1 MRVIKRD
8 GTPQEYD
15 FDKIVNAV
23 SRAFL
28 ETEEPVPQ
36 KFLDQLRESIEK
48 LLTKNG
54 TEGTPIEEIQDCI
67 QKELIKRNKYDVVE
81 AFITYRKKHE
91 EIREQKSD
99 LIKQIKS
106 KLSGKNVVNQNAN
119 IDEES
124 FGGRIGEAASEV
136 CKDDALKNCMS
147 NKSRKNHEQNMIY
160 QHDLNSMSVGMH
172 NCLSVPI
179 DTLLAHGFT
188 TKQCDVRP
196 ASSLN
201 TAFQLVAVNFQ
212 IQSLQQ
218 FGGVACTHL
227 DWSMVPY
234 FRHSFYKHY
243 IDWCEGIPGCQ
254 LAKPN
259 ISKDD
264 VKYISIEDNI
274 YKGKYNPIKQLV
286 WKRAYK
292 STIKELYQACEGF
305 IHNLNTLQSRSGN
318 QLPFSSIN
326 YGTCTLPE
334 GRAVIEALLDTTIA
348 GTGKYH
354 RTSIFPCVIFQYDK
368 EIHGD
373 KDNPGPNYD
382 MFRKA
387 LSATVRRDYPN
398 YANCNWSVNLA
409 GNRYDREQ
417 KRIALESLDK
427 ETYDR
432 LCGWLK
438 AHKAYQEFLSLEPV
452 DQEFLSL
459 EPAGNVIKVKPAECF
474 SRYEMMSTMGCR
486 TYNGY
491 DINCDAEYFK
501 KLFIHIADTGKV
513 EDNWLLSANQK
524 DGRGNICPVTI
535 IMPTLAMMAKNKDD
549 DIVEN
554 FMKLLERKIYEAKDM
569 LLERFNIICSQPASA
584 AKYMY
589 ENNTMAGY
597 IPEEGI
603 ISALKHG
610 TLVIGQLGLAETLQI
625 LIRCDQTTEEGL
637 QLGIRIEKLFNTL
650 CKKFKEELHLNFG
663 VYLTPAEN
671 LCYTAM
677 KKFKAAYGI
686 IPGVSDKD
694 WFTNSTHVPVT
705 ADIDAFTKIDTES
718 KLDIYSNAGCIT
730 YVELPSTCINNL
742 DACERLVTH
751 AMNNDVPYLAL
762 NFPLDYCRTCNAQ
775 GDFNGVCPECGGT
788 DIEELRRVTGYLS
801 TDKKNF
807 NKGKI
812 SETNHRTQHVSKEVN
827 T

>member
-1 MRVIKRD
+1 MIVIKRD

-23 SRAFL
+23 SRAFM
-28 ETEEPVPQ
+28 ETEEPVSQ
-36 KFLDQLRESIEK
+36 KFLDQLKESMEK
-48 LLTKNG
+48 LLTKKNK
-54 TEGTPIEEIQDCI
+54 EGTPIEEIQDCV

-147 NKSRKNHEQNMIY
+147 KKSRKNHEQNMIY

-179 DTLLAHGFT
+179 DTLLEHGFT
-188 TKQCDVRP
+188 TKQCDVRS

-234 FRHSFYKHY
+234 FRRSFYKHY
-243 IDWCEGIPGCQ
+243 VNWCEGIPGCK

-259 ISKDD
+259 ISKND
-264 VKYISIEDNI
+264 VRYISIEDNI
-274 YKGKYNPIKQLV
+274 YKGKHNPVKRLI
-286 WKRAYK
+286 WKRAYE

-348 GTGKYH
+348 GTGKHH

-398 YANCNWSVNLA
+398 YANCNWSVNLT

-417 KRIALESLDK
+417 KRTALKSLDK
-427 ETYDR
+427 ETYTK
-432 LCGWLK
+432 LYAWLLN
-438 AHKAYQEFLSLEPV
+438 HPSYQEFLSLEPV
-452 DQEFLSL
+452 S
-459 EPAGNVIKVKPAECF
+459 GTINVKPAECF

-491 DINCDAEYFK
+491 DINCDAEYIM
-501 KLFIHIADTGKV
+501 KLFEHIADTGKV

-535 IMPTLAMMAKNKDD
+535 IMPTLAMMAKNKDG

-597 IPEEGI
+597 VPEEGI

-625 LIRCDQTTEEGL
+625 LIGKDQTTEEGL
-637 QLGIRIEKLFNTL
+637 QLGVRIEKLFNML

-705 ADIDAFTKIDTES
+705 ADIDAFTKIDIES

-742 DACERLVTH
+742 DACERLVIH

-812 SETNHRTQHVSKEVN
+812 SETDNRAQHVSKEVDM
-827 T
+827 

>member
-1 MRVIKRD
+1 MKVIKRD

-23 SRAFL
+23 TKAYS

-36 KFLDQLRESIEK
+36 KFLDQLKESVEK
-48 LLTKNG
+48 LLSKY
-54 TEGTPIEEIQDCI
+54 EDGTPIEEIQDCI
-67 QKELIKRNKYDVVE
+67 QRELIKRNKYDVVE

-91 EIREQKSD
+91 EIREQKSA
-99 LIKQIKS
+99 LTKQIKA
-106 KLSGKNVVNQNAN
+106 KLSGKNIVNQNAN

-147 NKSRKNHEQNMIY
+147 KKSRKNHEQNMIY
-160 QHDLNSMSVGMH
+160 QHDLNSFSVGMH

-179 DTLLAHGFT
+179 DPLLEHGFT

-227 DWSMVPY
+227 DWTMVPY
-234 FRHSFYKHY
+234 FRRSFYKHY
-243 IDWCEGIPGCQ
+243 VDWCEGIPGCTHV
-254 LAKPN
+254 KPN
-259 ISKDD
+259 IDKDD

-274 YKGKYNPIKQLV
+274 YKGKHNPVKHLI
-286 WKRAYK
+286 WERAYR
-292 STIKELYQACEGF
+292 STIKELHQACEGLF
-305 IHNLNTLQSRSGN
+305 HNLNTLQSRSGN

-334 GRAVIEALLDTTIA
+334 GRAVIGALLDTTIA

-368 EIHGD
+368 DIHGTKD
-373 KDNPGPNYD
+373 KPGPNYD

-398 YANCNWSVNLA
+398 YANCNWTVNLA
-409 GNRYDREQ
+409 GNKYDREQ
-417 KRIALESLDK
+417 KQIALDNITTT
-427 ETYDR
+427 TYAK
-432 LCGWLK
+432 LHKWLTG
-438 AHKAYQEFLSLEPV
+438 HKDYQEFLSLEPIYRAN
-452 DQEFLSL
+452 L
-459 EPAGNVIKVKPAECF
+459 PIITVKPAECF

-501 KLFIHIADTGKV
+501 KLFEHIAETGNV

-535 IMPTLAMMAKNKDD
+535 IMPTLAMMAKNKGG
-549 DIVEN
+549 DIVEA
-554 FMKLLERKIYEAKDM
+554 FMKLLEQKIYEAKDM

-589 ENNTMAGY
+589 ENNTMVGY
-597 IPEEGI
+597 ISSEGI

-625 LIRCDQTTEEGL
+625 LIGCDQTTEEGL
-637 QLGIRIEKLFNTL
+637 QLGIRIEKLFNAL
-650 CKKFKEELHLNFG
+650 CKKFKEELKLNFG

-686 IPGVSDKD
+686 IPNVSDKE
-694 WFTNSTHVPVT
+694 WFTNSTHVSVT
-705 ADIDAFTKIDTES
+705 ADVDAFTKVDIES
-718 KLDIYSNAGCIT
+718 KLDVYSNAGCIT
-730 YVELPSTCINNL
+730 YVEMPSTCINNL
-742 DACERLVTH
+742 DACEKLIVH
-751 AMNNDVPYLAL
+751 AMNIDLPYVAI
-762 NFPLDYCRTCNAQ
+762 NYPLDSCRDCHAQ
-775 GDFNGVCPECGGT
+775 GDFNGVCPECGST
-788 DIEELRRVTGYLS
+788 NIEELRRVTGYLS

-812 SETNHRTQHVSKEVN
+812 AETNHRVQHVGKEVDI
-827 T
+827 